1 MDNIKIKNC
10 FNILQKYNLWND
22 DKKILIKNIIKNS
35 VKYHPDKGGDPEI
48 FKSIF
53 DCKDFLN
60 TDFEYFKQ
68 VIYGTSQS
76 DLDSQS
82 DSDSDYD
89 PDESTK
95 KTKNKKTQKKKQK
108 EHSNINKEKFNSKE
122 CNAWL
127 LKELIQFCKLI
138 NINSKGTKK
147 VLCNRLN
154 DYFNPP
160 YDKATDEDKPEPENT
175 DEDLPETT
183 ENKTRTTD
191 ENKPVLDKKI
201 YEDEKKR
208 RSEFDNYISELI
220 KTENEKRKVF
230 DERYTEILGN
240 VFKNMKI

>member
-60 TDFEYFKQ
+60 SDFEYFKQ
-68 VIYGTSQS
+68 VVYDTHDS
-76 DLDSQS
+76 DSEYKS
-82 DSDSDYD
+82 DSDSDYT
-89 PDESTK
+89 ENKS
-95 KTKNKKTQKKKQK
+95 TKNKKTQKKKQK

-127 LKELIQFCKLI
+127 LKELVQFCKLI

-154 DYFNPP
+154 DFFNPP
-160 YDKATDEDKPEPENT
+160 YEQPNT
-175 DEDLPETT
+175 EDLSET
-183 ENKTRTTD
+183 ENKET
-191 ENKPVLDKKI
+191 ENKETKI

-208 RSEFDNYISELI
+208 RAEFDNYISELI
-220 KTENEKRKVF
+220 KAENEKRRVF
-230 DERYTEILGN
+230 DEMYTDILGDI
-240 VFKNMKI
+240 FTSLKI